1 MQLCGS
7 LNILWHCPSWVLERK
22 LIFSSLV
29 AIVVFQIH
37 WHIECNALTR
47 SSLGIWNSS
56 AGFLSPPLALFIVML
71 PKVHLTSHS
80 RMSGS
85 KQVTTPSWLS
95 RSWRLFFFCY
105 LSVYFCHLF
114 LVSSACYVLKVSVL
128 YHTHPSLKCSLDIS
142 SFLEEISSL
151 SHSIV
156 FLYLF
161 ALLI

>member
-95 RSWRLFFFCY
+95 RSWRLFFFCI
-105 LSVYFCHLF
+105 F
-114 LVSSACYVLKVSVL
+114 LCIFATSSQSLLLV
-128 YHTHPSLKCSLDIS
+128 TSLKFLSFIMPILPWNIPLIS
-142 SFLEEISSL
+142 P
-151 SHSIV
+151 V
-156 FLYLF
+156 FLKRSLVFPILLFSSIYLHC
-161 ALLI
+161 